1 MSDFSKGVLLAL
13 ISALSFAFLPI
24 FIVFAY
30 EGGVNAQTMLLIRF
44 STAALV
50 MFSYIYYKYGTIKI
64 TKKAMV
70 SLFLLGVFGY
80 TLQSRMYFTS
90 VQYISPAMATMF
102 LYTYPIL
109 VGILSFIVDR
119 EKPTISLF
127 LATIVSVIGLV
138 LILGS
143 SLGKV
148 NMTGILFASLSAV
161 IYSVYIVSSNR
172 VIKKTPALL
181 TSAYIALFSAF
192 GSLILGTFS
201 GGFDFSFKL
210 SAWLPT
216 LGIALI
222 STVSAMISF
231 FKSMEYIGPTKT
243 SIISLTEVLFTVL
256 LSALIL
262 HQFLTPLQML
272 GGGCVLLGAYIVARF

>member
-50 MFSYIYYKYGTIKI
+50 MFSYIYYKYRTIKI

>member
-1 MSDFSKGVLLAL
+1 MSDFTKGVILAL

-44 STAALV
+44 STASIL
-50 MFSYIYYKYGTIKI
+50 MFSYIYYKYGSIKV
-64 TKKAMV
+64 TKKALF

-80 TLQSRMYFTS
+80 TIQSRMYFTS

-109 VGILSFIVDR
+109 VGILSFIIDR
-119 EKPTISLF
+119 EKPTLSLF
-127 LATIVSVIGLV
+127 IATAISVIGLV

-148 NMTGILFASLSAV
+148 NMTGILFASASAV

-192 GSLILGTFS
+192 GSFILGSFS
-201 GGFDFSFKL
+201 GGFDFSFQP
-210 SAWLPT
+210 SAWIPT
-216 LGIALI
+216 LGIALV
-222 STVSAMISF
+222 STVSAMVTF

-262 HQFLTPLQML
+262 HQFLSPLQML
-272 GGGCVLLGAYIVARF
+272 GGACILLGAYIVARF